1 MGKNNIFVRTAQEL
15 EKKYNFASLLG
26 LKKNV
31 EITRQGIQKIENEL
45 NNILTALVINLK
57 DVLDSQSDVSLWFY
71 SGTPTKLNA
80 PYINW
85 VTPSDHTGDIY
96 YDQST
101 GRVYQYNN
109 DIWEVNTNPDLVEAM
124 AITNAELDTQDHE
137 RKVFF
142 TTPTIPYSNGDW
154 WIKTDGTLFICQISK
169 TSGIYEED
177 DFISS
182 ENYTQSVA
190 EKIGDEIKV
199 LKGTI
204 TTMSESYAKF
214 TDLATGGSTTIAG
227 ENISTGSIQSNNY
240 IQNTSGTKI
249 NLTDGSIDSKNFKLD
264 SGGNM
269 SCSNLDINLT
279 SNNISIDSQFLDVK
293 PSGLIEMND
302 VQDQSAG
309 DSFIKMYSGKGLAY
323 EHSANYSSSGIYLSD
338 PGIQSFGYGYTS
350 ATASLTAGKGLTP
363 RLYMSCDGSSKS
375 GETNGFLIITHD
387 EIYMRDDD
395 TYSYSEITPN
405 GITTPSLTQTSL
417 EDKKKNF
424 EKFEN
429 GLGVIKD
436 IDIYKYHLKD
446 QEDTEK
452 KHIGFVIGDK
462 YKYSQEI
469 TNNENDGVDIYS
481 FVAVCCKA
489 IQEQQKQIEELKN
502 MIGGLDK

>member
-1 MGKNNIFVRTAQEL
+1 MGKNNIVVRTAQDL
-15 EKKYNFASLLG
+15 EKKYNFASSLG

-169 TSGIYEED
+169 TSGVYEED

-249 NLTDGSIDSKNFKLD
+249 NLTDGTIDTKNFKVD
-264 SGGNM
+264 NTGKATANGMIINGGKIDLIDDGTNNN
-269 SCSNLDINLT
+269 SCMTIEADDGYGNGNNAIYTSRGFWINQNHDGSLNCNTLISLNNTLQGVPMLYLWNLDT
-279 SNNISIDSQFLDVK
+279 NISSSLR
-293 PSGLIEMND
+293 
-302 VQDQSAG
+302 
-309 DSFIKMYSGKGLAY
+309 
-323 EHSANYSSSGIYLSD
+323 HSMLSIRNNNTNEQTIVNYS
-338 PGIQSFGYGYTS
+338 
-350 ATASLTAGKGLTP
+350 
-363 RLYMSCDGSSKS
+363 
-375 GETNGFLIITHD
+375 
-387 EIYMRDDD
+387 
-395 TYSYSEITPN
+395 

-429 GLGVIKD
+429 GLDIIKN

-446 QEDTEK
+446 QEDIEK

-462 YKYSQEI
+462 YRYSQEI

>member
-204 TTMSESYAKF
+204 TTMSENYAKF

-227 ENISTGSIQSNNY
+227 ENISTGNIQSNNY

-249 NLTDGSIDSKNFKLD
+249 NLTDGSIDTKNFKVD
-264 SGGNM
+264 SSGNM
-269 SCSNLDINLT
+269 SCSNAEITGGKINMESPSSIPAINLNWQKNSSQYFT
-279 SNNISIDSQFLDVK
+279 NNVS
-293 PSGLIEMND
+293 
-302 VQDQSAG
+302 
-309 DSFIKMYSGKGLAY
+309 
-323 EHSANYSSSGIYLSD
+323 SANIYIMQKKNDSDGQIDRISSL
-338 PGIQSFGYGYTS
+338 
-350 ATASLTAGKGLTP
+350 
-363 RLYMSCDGSSKS
+363 SCDGLYFTVYNDATRPATWNSASL
-375 GETNGFLIITHD
+375 GFNFGATNSYND
-387 EIYMRDDD
+387 EPCFDL
-395 TYSYSEITPN
+395 TKN
-405 GITTPSLTQTSL
+405 GIKIAQIGEKCSFFKNLKYETISSVSL

-429 GLGVIKD
+429 GLDIIKN
-436 IDIYKYHLKD
+436 IDIYKYHLKG
-446 QEDTEK
+446 QEDVEK
-452 KHIGFVIGDK
+452 KHIGFIIGDN